1 MCNFENYCCLK
12 TIIDCDY
19 KNVFELLLLLQHIHA
34 SSKSHFYYKLVRK
47 NGNIS
52 EALKNGCI
60 ICILALFLKNLS

>member
-52 EALKNGCI
+52 EALKN
-60 ICILALFLKNLS
+60 